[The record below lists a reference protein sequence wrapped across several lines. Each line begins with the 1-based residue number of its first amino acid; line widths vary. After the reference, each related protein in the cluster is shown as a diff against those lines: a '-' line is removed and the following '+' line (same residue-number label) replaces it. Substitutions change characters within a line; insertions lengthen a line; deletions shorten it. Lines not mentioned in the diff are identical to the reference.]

1 MQGPISWV
9 LGDKKTMKTF
19 KVILN
24 IGGASFVPAER
35 WEKEDGWYKFYRDDS
50 VIAEF
55 AAPWVVKIEE
65 RESPPETKDPTQ

>member
-1 MQGPISWV
+1 
-9 LGDKKTMKTF
+9 MKTF

-35 WEKEDGWYKFYRDDS
+35 WEREGEWYKFYRDHA

-55 AAPWVVKIEE
+55 AALWVVKIEE
-65 RESPPETKDPTQ
+65 RACPTDTQDPAK

>member
-1 MQGPISWV
+1 
-9 LGDKKTMKTF
+9 MKTF

-35 WEKEDGWYKFYRDDS
+35 WEKADGWYKFYRDDS

-65 RESPPETKDPTQ
+65 RDSPTETSGQPQ